1 MENIPQS
8 YENTISA
15 CVRDNKFRLVSES
28 YF

>member
-15 CVRDNKFRLVSES
+15 CVRDNKSRLVSEG